1 MLADEINFNTFRKE
15 SENLRTYTNNFMTI
29 IEGDNEIPQLNL
41 IIKRRPTFNYVKKIN
56 KSELL
61 SRLNEDIQPNKKSK
75 IVAMKIIRKQKET
88 E

>member
-1 MLADEINFNTFRKE
+1 
-15 SENLRTYTNNFMTI
+15 MTI

-61 SRLNEDIQPNKKSK
+61 SRLNEDIQPNKKNK
-75 IVAMKIIRKQKET
+75 IVVMKIIRKQNQT

>member
-1 MLADEINFNTFRKE
+1 
-15 SENLRTYTNNFMTI
+15 MTI

-41 IIKRRPTFNYVKKIN
+41 IIKRRPTFNYVKQIN

-61 SRLNEDIQPNKKSK
+61 SRLNEDIQPNKKNK
-75 IVAMKIIRKQKET
+75 IVVMKIIRKQNQT